1 MNNQMPTAA
10 QDRPVVYI
18 AVDDPAY
25 RAAIADALRRQGAA
39 VIEYRTGFHLLGAL
53 ADLIEGDKSSLQ
65 PGLLVVDAVLRGC
78 SGTTIAAGLRDL
90 DVRIPVVIVARP
102 GDPVIEADDRLI
114 RVVSAS
120 QAATAVSE
128 IARPRSAGP

>member
-1 MNNQMPTAA
+1 
-10 QDRPVVYI
+10 
-18 AVDDPAY
+18 
-25 RAAIADALRRQGAA
+25 LR
-39 VIEYRTGFHLLGAL
+39 LAL
-53 ADLIEGDKSSLQ
+53 ADLIEGDKSSLR

-90 DVRIPVVIVARP
+90 DVRIPVVTVARP

-120 QAATAVSE
+120 QAASAVAA